1 MKPDTLS
8 YIATGRKESLFD
20 WDIQSRKSKLNER
33 IGGSRILVIGG
44 AGSIGSAT
52 VKELAIYRPS
62 TLHVVDLSEN
72 NMVELVRDL
81 HGSQTPFEVKD
92 FRTLSLDYGGEIFHR
107 FLLAQDAYDYI
118 LNFAAVKHVRSEKDI
133 YSLLHMIDTNIVK
146 QDRLLNWLDT
156 KQDFVRYFSVS
167 TDKAANP
174 VNLMGATKRLMEQ
187 IMFYTGDNRSESRCI
202 TSARFANV
210 AFSDG
215 SLLFGWLHRL
225 AKRQPIAVPS
235 ETQRYFIS
243 LKEAGQI
250 CLLASIFGEDGQIF
264 VPKLNPKNDLKELVP
279 IAKKFIE
286 VNGFLP
292 REYRDEAKAN
302 ANLKVDIK
310 QGYYPLLLTSLDT
323 NGEKPFEEFVG
334 KDENIL
340 EIGMNQLA
348 SVIYIPAPK
357 DSVKNFLH
365 LAQNAISNSLI
376 SLSKR
381 DIVDAIQIAISTFCH
396 KDTGKNLDDRL

>member
-1 MKPDTLS
+1 MEPDTLS
-8 YIATGRKESLFD
+8 YIVTGRKESLFD
-20 WDIQSRKSKLNER
+20 WDIQSRKSKFNER

-62 TLHVVDLSEN
+62 ALHVVDLSEN
-72 NMVELVRDL
+72 TMVELVRDL
-81 HGSQTPFEVKD
+81 RGSQTPFEVKD
-92 FRTLSLDYGGEIFHR
+92 FRTLSLDYGSEIFHR
-107 FLLAQDAYDYI
+107 FLLEQDEYDYI

-133 YSLLHMIDTNIVK
+133 YSLLHMVDTNIVK
-146 QDRLLNWLDT
+146 QDRLLSWLDT

-174 VNLMGATKRLMEQ
+174 VNLMGATKRLMEH
-187 IMFYTGDNRSESRCI
+187 IMFYTGDNRSNPKCI

-215 SLLFGWLHRL
+215 SLLVGWFHRL

-235 ETQRYFIS
+235 GTQRYFIS

-264 VPKLNPKNDLKELVP
+264 IPKLNPKNDLKELVP

-286 VNGFLP
+286 VNDFLP
-292 REYRDEAKAN
+292 REYRDEAKAS
-302 ANLKVDIK
+302 ANLKLDIE

-323 NGEKPFEEFVG
+323 NGEKPFEEFIG
-334 KDENIL
+334 EGENIL

-348 SVIYIPAPK
+348 AVNYIPAPK

-376 SLSKR
+376 SIAKR
-381 DIVDAIQIAISTFCH
+381 DIIDAIQMAIPTFCH